1 MPNAKGRFLAK
12 LGHDGEFNL
21 AFLNVED
28 CVSRV
33 SLREDCLLLGKG
45 EDLLPVAD
53 NRKEFPWVE
62 VALFRRNGVSRA
74 VRHFVQ
80 AVQIFQPVKA
90 KPELQVQLPRGE
102 RGWPLPPSGA

>member
-1 MPNAKGRFLAK
+1 MPNAKGPFLAK
-12 LGHDGEFNL
+12 LGHDGEVNL

-62 VALFRRNGVSRA
+62 VALFGRIGVSRA
-74 VRHFVQ
+74 VRHFIPCDPNHLLGVYDYSTLMCGSVQ
-80 AVQIFQPVKA
+80 MIKA
-90 KPELQVQLPRGE
+90 ETQS
-102 RGWPLPPSGA
+102 PP